1 LIVDAHHHFWNP
13 TRIPQPWMTEEHD
26 AINRAFEPADL
37 EPLVRENDVI
47 ATVLVQSAAQDRDTD
62 YMFEQID
69 GVSWIGAVVAWLR
82 LDDAEAARNR
92 LRELQA
98 QPKLRGI
105 RHLIHQELDPHWI
118 LGPSIQCALE
128 LLAEADVLLE
138 LPAEFP
144 KHLEDVP
151 ELARRHPELTLV
163 IDHLAKPPLGSE
175 EMARWREQVLAAAAH
190 PNVYA
195 KVSGLNTKVAARDW
209 TPADLEPA
217 IETALQAFG
226 PQRLVFGSDWPVALL
241 NGTYGDVV
249 GRTCDAIRAVT
260 GSNTDAVL
268 ADNAMKLYRIAE

>member
-1 LIVDAHHHFWNP
+1 
-13 TRIPQPWMTEEHD
+13 MTEEHD

-175 EMARWREQVLAAAAH
+175 EMARWREQLLAAAAH